1 MNKGRLIYKGRNVPW
16 CHSFFL
22 LFMKTS
28 TWLVIIAF
36 VGCMSLPSWGLE
48 GFGLGDVQEI
58 ARKLSQSPYQ
68 DTPSPIPKEI
78 DNLDYDAM
86 RDIRWK
92 EELTLWKD
100 KELPFQAKFSQRSG
114 YLRDKMTILTVTPE
128 GVKPF
133 PYSSDNFNFG
143 RTKLSGPLP
152 ADVGY
157 GSFRIHYALNN
168 PKYLDEAIVFT
179 GASYF
184 RSLAKDQLYGL
195 SCRGL
200 AINSG
205 IYGLTEEFPRF
216 TTFWLVQPGPHATEF
231 TFYGLLDGP
240 SVTGA
245 YQFKLR
251 PGVETQADVT
261 ATLYFR
267 KPIEHLGIAPLT
279 SMFWFGENT
288 SNHFGDFR
296 PEVHDSDGA
305 LIANGHGEW
314 LWRPLE
320 NYPDA
325 HFNSFQD
332 ENPKGFGLFQR
343 DRNFDHYQDL
353 EVNYQQRPSCWVEP
367 IGSWGKG
374 SVNLIQL
381 PTPDETNDNIGLY
394 WEPEKKPVAGGKMDV
409 GYRLHWLMSDP
420 QLPPLARVSA
430 TRVNYPS
437 RLFPAR
443 MVIDFTGP
451 GIDGLSDKELPRAEV
466 SATSGVPIT
475 DVQVIRNPYEH
486 ALRVSFVVPDKDK
499 ITELRCQ
506 LQRADGSA
514 FSEVWTD
521 TWHP

>member
-1 MNKGRLIYKGRNVPW
+1 
-16 CHSFFL
+16 
-22 LFMKTS
+22 MKMRI
-28 TWLVIIAF
+28 WLVTAAF
-36 VGCMSLPSWGLE
+36 VGFTSLRGWGE
-48 GFGLGDVQEI
+48 APFGLGNVQEI
-58 ARKLSQSPYQ
+58 AQKLAQSPYE
-68 DTPSPIPKEI
+68 DTSGPIPKEI

-100 KELPFQAKFSQRSG
+100 KNLPFQAKFSQRSG
-114 YLRDKMTILTVTPE
+114 YLRDKIIIFTVSPE

-143 RTKLSGPLP
+143 RTKLTAPLP
-152 ADVGY
+152 ADTGY

-168 PKYLDEAIVFT
+168 SKYLDEAIVFT

-184 RSLAKDQLYGL
+184 RSLAIGQLYGL
-195 SCRGL
+195 SCRGI
-200 AINSG
+200 AVNSG

-216 TTFWLVQPGPHATEF
+216 TTFWLEQPKPHATEF
-231 TFYGLLDGP
+231 IFYALLDGP

-267 KPIEHLGIAPLT
+267 KTIEHLGIAPLT
-279 SMFWFGENT
+279 SMFWFGENS
-288 SNHFGDFR
+288 SNHYGDFR

-305 LIANGHGEW
+305 LIANSRGEW

-320 NYPDA
+320 NCADI

-353 EVNYQQRPSCWVEP
+353 EVNYQLRPSCWVEP
-367 IGSWGKG
+367 LGAWGKG
-374 SVNLIQL
+374 AENLVQL
-381 PTPDETNDNIGLY
+381 PTPDETLDNIVLY
-394 WEPEKKPVAGGKMDV
+394 WQPEKNPEAGSKMDV
-409 GYRLHWLMSDP
+409 SYRLHWLMDDP
-420 QLPPLARVSA
+420 KLPPLAHVAA
-430 TRVNYPS
+430 TRVNYAS

-451 GIDGLSDKELPRAEV
+451 GIDALADKDIPRAEV

-475 DVQVIRNPYEH
+475 DVQVIRNPYAH

-506 LQRADGSA
+506 LQRPDGSA
-514 FSEVWTD
+514 FSEVWTY
-521 TWHP
+521 TWRP

>member
-1 MNKGRLIYKGRNVPW
+1 M
-16 CHSFFL
+16 
-22 LFMKTS
+22 
-28 TWLVIIAF
+28 IALMGF
-36 VGCMSLPSWGLE
+36 ASLRCWGDAPFSLSN
-48 GFGLGDVQEI
+48 VQEI
-58 ARKLSQSPYQ
+58 AQKLSQSPYQ
-68 DTPSPIPKEI
+68 NTTPPLPKEI
-78 DNLDYDAM
+78 DNVDYDAM

-92 EELTLWKD
+92 EEFTLWKD
-100 KELPFQAKFSQRSG
+100 KNLPFQAKFSQRSG
-114 YLRDKMTILTVTPE
+114 YLRDKITIYTISPE

-133 PYSSDNFNFG
+133 PYSSDYFTFG
-143 RTKLSGPLP
+143 RTEVKRPLP
-152 ADVGY
+152 PDTGF
-157 GSFRIHYALNN
+157 GSFRIHYAINN
-168 PKYLDEAIVFT
+168 PNYLDEVIVFT

-184 RSLAKDQLYGL
+184 RSLAQSQVYGL

-216 TTFWLVQPGPHATEF
+216 TTYWLEQPAPKAVEF
-231 TFYGLLDGP
+231 TFYALLDSP

-251 PGVETQADVT
+251 PGRETQADVT

-267 KPIEHLGIAPLT
+267 KPVEHLGIAPLT

-320 NYPDA
+320 NYADI

-332 ENPKGFGLFQR
+332 ENPKGFGLLQR

-353 EVNYQQRPSCWVEP
+353 EVNYQLRPSCWVEP
-367 IGSWGKG
+367 IGTWGKG
-374 SVNLIQL
+374 TVNLVQL
-381 PTPDETNDNIGLY
+381 PTPDETLDNVVLY
-394 WEPEKKPVAGGKMDV
+394 WQPEKAPVAGDKMDV
-409 GYRLHWLMSDP
+409 SYRLHWFMDDP
-420 QLPPLARVSA
+420 QLPPLARVFA
-430 TRVNYPS
+430 TRVNHPT
-437 RLFPAR
+437 RLFPNPR
-443 MVIDFTGP
+443 IILDFTGLGVEDLDP
-451 GIDGLSDKELPRAEV
+451 KDFPRAIV
-466 SATSGVPIT
+466 SGTSGTSIT

-486 ALRVSFVVPDKDK
+486 SLRVSFTIPDKDK
-499 ITELRCQ
+499 LSELRCQ
-506 LQRADGSA
+506 LQRADGTP
-514 FSEVWTD
+514 FSEVWTY